1 MAIIQIKRGLQANV
15 ERLELAQGE
24 MALAKDTGNLYIGTE
39 TGKVLVNP
47 TGGTADVAVR
57 LKNPQPFS
65 ITGDGAANA
74 VQFDGTGAVSLA
86 LALAEMPGLQPGT
99 YTRLS
104 VDVKGRV
111 TMGGQLR
118 VSDLPDVP
126 YSKVTGL
133 GSAALLDTGVTAGKV
148 VVVGENGKLPDSLM
162 PALAVSDT
170 YEAASESAMLAL
182 QAQKGDIC
190 IRTDEG
196 KSYILSESPA
206 ANVENWKWLK
216 TPDCAVVSV
225 NGMTGAVSLAA
236 SDVEAVPNSRKINGK
251 SLAADVTLNA
261 QDVNARSSD
270 WTPTA
275 SDVGAEPLIRNA
287 LADTSVADADTM
299 PFTDASAS
307 MATKKITFANLKS
320 VLKSYFDG
328 LYNKYVHPAYP
339 ENAKGLYKIA
349 SDTTGHVSE
358 ATAVTKADITALGI
372 PEQDT
377 VYVLPAAT
385 VTQLGGVKVGAGLS
399 MDGDV
404 MSVGTIDGGSF

>member
-1 MAIIQIKRGLQANV
+1 MIN
-15 ERLELAQGE
+15 
-24 MALAKDTGNLYIGTE
+24 TH
-39 TGKVLVNP
+39 P
-47 TGGTADVAVR
+47 TKCNICG
-57 LKNPQPFS
+57 
-65 ITGDGAANA
+65 
-74 VQFDGTGAVSLA
+74 
-86 LALAEMPGLQPGT
+86 
-99 YTRLS
+99 
-104 VDVKGRV
+104 GRV
-111 TMGGQLR
+111 IYTSNSRIYGR
-118 VSDLPDVP
+118 E
-126 YSKVTGL
+126 Y
-133 GSAALLDTGVTAGKV
+133 GSGYCYLCQSCGAY
-148 VVVGENGKLPDSLM
+148 VGTHKPRPREAFGILADERMRNGKKMCHSLFD
-162 PALAVSDT
+162 PLWQGKPKARKKRKDLYAWLAIQ
-170 YEAASESAMLAL
+170 M
-182 QAQKGDIC
+182 GIC

-385 VTQLGGVKVGAGLS
+385 VTQRGGVKVGAGLS